1 MMEYWLFALFLVALF
16 SLGLLEYWLGLTNR
30 PIGVGLLGPGAY
42 LYLIWLIIGL
52 TIGLT
57 AMTFLFFVSQFFTAY
72 LFFSFFQAGKKAH
85 GKQLA
90 ETQQLEDEKL
100 R

>member
-57 AMTFLFFVSQFFTAY
+57 AMTFFVFLFRNFFTAY
-72 LFFSFFQAGKKAH
+72 LFF
-85 GKQLA
+85 
-90 ETQQLEDEKL
+90 
-100 R
+100 